1 MTRGEIIRAVQDY
14 CADVAERE
22 TGAHPYVKQ
31 QWTTAD
37 GEQVARL
44 LMCDSE
50 PFALFRYIDER
61 TGASDVGYRTTDG
74 REWFHVLR
82 QMRNTPGSGLFETM
96 KGDA

>member
-1 MTRGEIIRAVQDY
+1 MTRGEIIDAVKDY
-14 CADVAERE
+14 CALVAERE
-22 TGAHPYVKQ
+22 TSERHK
-31 QWTTAD
+31 WTSED

-44 LMCDSE
+44 LMLDSE

-96 KGDA
+96 QVDA

>member
-1 MTRGEIIRAVQDY
+1 M
-14 CADVAERE
+14 
-22 TGAHPYVKQ
+22 
-31 QWTTAD
+31 
-37 GEQVARL
+37 L
-44 LMCDSE
+44 DSE

-61 TGASDVGYRTTDG
+61 TGASDVGYRTRDG